1 MNPQQKLTD
10 IHMLVTYIKDHM
22 DTKPVT
28 EENDKLDEIG
38 KTTVIIAEM
47 LQTLEQTVSV
57 DANEEFSEYRK
68 ALGEIT
74 ETIYKQLNNIKDSL
88 DNNETKTSTLYDK
101 VEEVYAT
108 YVGILKSSSEKLAI
122 QNEQYTV
129 EAKNLINEVKE
140 LVSSVK
146 EVNQKI
152 LTEDQLQLMLQQVEE
167 QVKQI
172 GEQDREFN
180 QLYLK
185 NSASLDD
192 MVSNIQTAYQHLDE
206 TLSSVDESFKTAV
219 SRLDLL
225 LMQANQLSRKEKG
238 TWKM

>member
-10 IHMLVTYIKDHM
+10 IHMLVTYIKEHM
-22 DTKPVT
+22 DTKPVA
-28 EENDKLDEIG
+28 EENEKLDEIG
-38 KTTVIIAEM
+38 KTTVTIAKM

-57 DANEEFSEYRK
+57 DANKEFGEYRK

-74 ETIYKQLNNIKDSL
+74 ETIYSQLKDIKDSL
-88 DNNETKTSTLYDK
+88 DSNETKTSTLYDK

-108 YVGILKSSSEKLAI
+108 YVGILKSSSEKLAM

-129 EAKNLINEVKE
+129 EAKHLITEVKD
-140 LVSSVK
+140 LTSSVK
-146 EVNQKI
+146 EVNQKV

-180 QLYLK
+180 QFYLK
-185 NSASLDD
+185 KFANLDD
-192 MVSNIQTAYQHLDE
+192 MVSSIQTAYQHLDE